1 MSIPVPFVLALLGLI
16 VSARTKLHAMLA
28 GQPVTIPVLWL
39 LFATVVLLTG
49 IVFLVL
55 LRLLIRDGLSLRP
68 VKVNT

>member
-1 MSIPVPFVLALLGLI
+1 VTMLISAVLGFVGLI
-16 VSARTKLHAMLA
+16 VSANTKLHAMLA

-39 LFATVVLLTG
+39 VFATLLLLVG
-49 IVFLVL
+49 IVFLIL